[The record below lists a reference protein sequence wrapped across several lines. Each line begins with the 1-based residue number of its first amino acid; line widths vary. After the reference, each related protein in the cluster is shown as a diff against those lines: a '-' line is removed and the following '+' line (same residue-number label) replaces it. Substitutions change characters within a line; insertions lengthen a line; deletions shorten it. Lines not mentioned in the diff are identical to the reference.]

1 MKLSMKADYAFRV
14 LFTLVEQY
22 GRASS
27 DAVLS
32 DSTTTKTRPQVKPI
46 SIRELAE
53 RNDTPKPFLEH
64 IMLELKSQGWAKSL
78 PGKRG
83 GYVLAKPPER
93 ISMGEIVR
101 YFEGLGEDDDEA
113 TTGRGRGRG
122 RGRTKAPAPAHASVR
137 FRRVM
142 REMHHQAAG
151 LMDQATLAS
160 VFAGR
165 PVSKDE
171 VLAHEFRGGDGI

>member
-14 LFTLVEQY
+14 LFTLVEKHARD
-22 GRASS
+22 GSAALRGAGG
-27 DAVLS
+27 
-32 DSTTTKTRPQVKPI
+32 PIEPI

-53 RNDTPKPFLEH
+53 RNDIPKAFLEH

-83 GYVLAKPPER
+83 GYVLARPPEK
-93 ISMGEIVR
+93 ITMGEIVR
-101 YFEGLGEDDDEA
+101 YFEGLGDDEDEEPA
-113 TTGRGRGRG
+113 TPRPRKGQGRERR
-122 RGRTKAPAPAHASVR
+122 KLPAAPAHASVR

-142 REMHHQAAG
+142 REVQHQAAG

-160 VFAGR
+160 VYAGR
-165 PVSKDE
+165 PVSRGE
-171 VLAHEFRGGDGI
+171 LLSHEYRGGDGI

>member
-14 LFTLVEQY
+14 LFTLMEKY
-22 GRASS
+22 ARDGSAALRGGGGAIE
-27 DAVLS
+27 
-32 DSTTTKTRPQVKPI
+32 PI

-53 RNDTPKPFLEH
+53 RNDIPKAFLEH

-83 GYVLAKPPER
+83 GYVLARPPEK
-93 ISMGEIVR
+93 ITMGEIVR
-101 YFEGLGEDDDEA
+101 YFEGLGDDEDEEPA
-113 TTGRGRGRG
+113 TPRPRKGQGRER
-122 RGRTKAPAPAHASVR
+122 KKLLAAPAHASVR

-142 REMHHQAAG
+142 REVQHQAAG

-160 VFAGR
+160 VYAGR
-165 PVSKDE
+165 PVSRGE
-171 VLAHEFRGGDGI
+171 LLSHEYRGGDGI